1 MWTRKENQVYE
12 WQLQSQNKSTT
23 FSEFLILVPC
33 LSSTMK
39 NGWLTEREA
48 QLQEVIITLSSAS
61 NLYAI

>member
-23 FSEFLILVPC
+23 FSEFLILVPY